1 MECMTVG
8 ELRRAIKE
16 CKTVWARIAFL
27 SNEKYYRI
35 SKTDA
40 LDLVKGHPANRSAEE
55 MDGAPSNLGIL
66 VDGELSLW

>member
-8 ELRRAIKE
+8 QLRRAIKE
-16 CKTVWARIAFL
+16 CNTVWARIAFL

-40 LDLVKGHPANRSAEE
+40 LDLVKGHSTNKTAGE
-55 MDGAPSNLGIL
+55 MDGSPSSLGTL